1 MDTYIHFASEAL
13 WWILVLSM
21 PPLMASVCVGL
32 LVSLLQ
38 ALTQV
43 QEQTLTFVPKLIAT
57 VLALMLSAGWM
68 LTQLLMLARKTF
80 DLIPNVGRGL

>member
-1 MDTYIHFASEAL
+1 MDTYIQFAGEAL
-13 WWILVLSM
+13 WWILILSM
-21 PPLMASVCVGL
+21 PALAASVTVGL
-32 LVSLLQ
+32 TVGLLQ

-68 LTQLLMLARKTF
+68 LTQLLSLTRKAF
-80 DLIPNVGRGL
+80 DLIPLIGREM